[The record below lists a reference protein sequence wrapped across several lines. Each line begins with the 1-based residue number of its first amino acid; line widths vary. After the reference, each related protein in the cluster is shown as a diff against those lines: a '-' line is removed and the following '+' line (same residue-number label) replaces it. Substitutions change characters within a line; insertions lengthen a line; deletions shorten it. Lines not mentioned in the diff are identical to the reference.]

1 MSVRPLPTPSAPPV
15 AGPYSPAVRAGDW
28 IVLSG
33 QLGLGPDGGLV
44 AGGTETQARQALA
57 NVAAVLGD
65 CGASWGDVA
74 KVAIFLT
81 DLSEF
86 PRVNALYEDALGA
99 HRPARTAVG
108 SRRYPRARASRS
120 SVGCIDRSN
129 DRRLGKTKPS

>member
-108 SRRYPRARASRS
+108 VAALPAGASIEIECWVYR
-120 SVGCIDRSN
+120 
-129 DRRLGKTKPS
+129 PE